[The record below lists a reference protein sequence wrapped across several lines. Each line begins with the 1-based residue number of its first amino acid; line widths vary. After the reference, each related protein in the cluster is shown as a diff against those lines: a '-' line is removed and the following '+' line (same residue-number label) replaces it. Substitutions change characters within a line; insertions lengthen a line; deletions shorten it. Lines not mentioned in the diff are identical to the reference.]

1 MKIHSPF
8 SHRNHLKGFF
18 SLLTKRGLKG
28 GCCFILFVVLTL
40 TACESK
46 HEQLQKEIEQ
56 RRTALKHHQDSALT
70 ASQREVERL
79 DAELQEASAQYAK
92 MKRQADAAHANG
104 TATAEQ
110 LTATTKMRLRRDSLQ
125 AQFDAQCAKIKYIR
139 KRQKE

>member
-1 MKIHSPF
+1 MNIHSLFPL
-8 SHRNHLKGFF
+8 RNHVGSFSFLPPKG
-18 SLLTKRGLKG
+18 GLKG
-28 GCCFILFVVLTL
+28 GFLTLFTVLTL

-79 DAELQEASAQYAK
+79 DAELQEASAQYAT